1 MQRLPDFTI
10 FQEKL
15 DFKIFEGI
23 LVFKMLTVSSSAL
36 KHSGLAEDR
45 MLADREKGE
54 KWGVVQ
60 WV

>member
-23 LVFKMLTVSSSAL
+23 LVFKMLIVSSSAL

>member
-23 LVFKMLTVSSSAL
+23 LVFEMLTIRSSAL

-45 MLADREKGE
+45 MLGDRE
-54 KWGVVQ
+54 
-60 WV
+60 